1 MLENLENMSIQEL
14 EKLQAHIKELIK
26 VKKAKTEPQLILY
39 THNCKDSANY
49 HKRKYK
55 HWAKLVTGVDVTKT
69 NGYAFQGEFL
79 NIDREHKVPVGSII
93 VSVCDTTIV
102 AYEITSSSK
111 VEIGKAKTNSMSD
124 LIEQLAER
132 F

>member
-1 MLENLENMSIQEL
+1 MNQLDRIENR
-14 EKLQAHIKELIK
+14 IKEIIK
-26 VKKAKTEPQLILY
+26 VKKAASEPQLVLY
-39 THNCKDSANY
+39 THCCKDASNY

-55 HWAKLVTGVDVTKT
+55 HWAKLVTGIDTTKT

-79 NIDREHKVPVGSII
+79 NIDREHKVSVGSII
-93 VSVCDTTIV
+93 VAVCDTTIV
-102 AYEITSSSK
+102 AYEITENGK
-111 VEIGKAKTNSMSD
+111 VEIGKAKTNSMSG